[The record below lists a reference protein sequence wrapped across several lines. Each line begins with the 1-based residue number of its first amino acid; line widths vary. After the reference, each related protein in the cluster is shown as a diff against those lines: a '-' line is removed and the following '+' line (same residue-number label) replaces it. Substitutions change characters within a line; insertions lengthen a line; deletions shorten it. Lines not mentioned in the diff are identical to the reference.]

1 MTEPVKRGVPVA
13 TETPDLVAERVQQ
26 LQALFPDVMT
36 EGGVDFDK
44 LRTALGDSVNGEPER
59 YSFTWAGKRDAIRLL
74 QIPSRATLLPAPD
87 ESVNWDETKHLSI
100 EGDNLEVLKL
110 LYKAY
115 FGRVKMIYIDP
126 PYNTGN
132 DFVYPDKFTD
142 PLDTYLRITG
152 QRDENGNGLTSNPE
166 TSGRYHS
173 AWLSMMYPRLF
184 AARRLLRD
192 DGVIFVSIDDHE
204 VYHLRMLMNE
214 IFGEENFVT
223 QLAWQSRRSIQND
236 TDISVN
242 HEYVVVY
249 AKARRQSDRRLK
261 PGNADTWYTAPG
273 FAAYPLPLSP
283 SKFANPD
290 NDPRG
295 PWKGD
300 PFDAPGIRRN
310 LAYPIINPN
319 TEEERLPPPGRHWRM
334 EEQKYRQL
342 LADGRIVFGKT
353 GTAGPQ
359 LKVFYDEL
367 REFGQVENTWFDGAR
382 AGTVTRGT
390 QEVQELFEG
399 RAIFDFPKPPDLI
412 RLLLRITTK
421 RDDLILDFFAGSC
434 STAQAVLELNRED
447 DGARR
452 FIMVQ
457 LPEPTPE
464 GSTARQQG
472 FGTIADIGKERIRR
486 VAAKLQDEQNGRL
499 DLRGDA
505 APEDLGF
512 RVFKLNES
520 HYRRWTGLDTRDAE
534 HYAER
539 MELFID
545 PLLDGWQ
552 PEGVIWEV
560 AIKEGYGLTARIE
573 PVPGITTNT
582 VTRVTDP
589 GTGQFFLI
597 CLDDALDPATVEALN
612 LSVDDLFICRDVAL
626 DDTLMAN
633 LALNCRFKTI

>member
-1 MTEPVKRGVPVA
+1 M
-13 TETPDLVAERVQQ
+13 
-26 LQALFPDVMT
+26 
-36 EGGVDFDK
+36 
-44 LRTALGDSVNGEPER
+44 
-59 YSFTWAGKRDAIRLL
+59 
-74 QIPSRATLLPAPD
+74 
-87 ESVNWDETKHLSI
+87 
-100 EGDNLEVLKL
+100 
-110 LYKAY
+110 
-115 FGRVKMIYIDP
+115 
-126 PYNTGN
+126 
-132 DFVYPDKFTD
+132 FV
-142 PLDTYLRITG
+142 
-152 QRDENGNGLTSNPE
+152 
-166 TSGRYHS
+166 
-173 AWLSMMYPRLF
+173 
-184 AARRLLRD
+184 ARRLLRD
-192 DGVIFVSIDDHE
+192 DGVIFVSIDDNE
-204 VYHLRMLMNE
+204 VHHLRMLMNE
-214 IFGEENFVT
+214 VFGEENFVT

-242 HEYVVVY
+242 HEHVVVY

-310 LAYPIINPN
+310 LTYRIVNPN

-390 QEVQELFEG
+390 QEVQELFDG
-399 RAIFDFPKPPDLI
+399 RVVFDFPKPPDLI
-412 RLLLRITTK
+412 RLLLQITTK
-421 RDDLILDFFAGSC
+421 RDDLVLDFFAGSC
-434 STAQAVLELNRED
+434 STAQAALELNRED
-447 DGARR
+447 KGNRR

-457 LPEPTPE
+457 LPEATPE

-472 FGTIADIGKERIRR
+472 FETIADIGKERIRR
-486 VAAKLQDEQNGRL
+486 VAAKLRDERNGRL
-499 DLRGDA
+499 DLDGDA
-505 APEDLGF
+505 ASEDLGF
-512 RVFKLNES
+512 RVFKLAES
-520 HYRRWTGLDTRDAE
+520 HYRRWTGLETRDPE
-534 HYAER
+534 HYIEQ

-552 PEGVIWEV
+552 PEGVLWEV

-573 PVPGITTNT
+573 PVPEVTTNT
-582 VTRVTDP
+582 ILRVSDP
-589 GTGQFFLI
+589 DKGQFFLI
-597 CLDDALDPATVEALN
+597 CLDDTFAPETLGTLVPAISDARLLTK
-612 LSVDDLFICRDVAL
+612 DDLFICRDVAL

-633 LALNCRFKTI
+633 LALNCRIQDDLRPTSWNSALTPTRTTSFRRLPP